1 MRLRHATFFVLAAAA
16 GLMLGSARAVILF
29 QDGNPATNTTAP
41 IGDLSGSGWQY
52 QGSFGAFLGTAIA
65 PQFFMTAKHV
75 SDAGTAFVYNGT
87 SYNLL
92 QRFNDPYTDLSIW
105 QIQGTLPSFAPLY
118 SSGDEPGQP
127 LVVIGRGTQRGGDV
141 SLTGELRGWL
151 WGAGDGVQ
159 RWGQNVVTRIVSGG
173 TLNQYVYATFDQSGG
188 PNEAHLSV
196 GDSGGAVFL
205 REGGVWKLAG
215 INYAVDGPY
224 FTDAAG
230 NGGFFG
236 ALFDARGFYDQ
247 DGFNPPHFSL
257 ITGATPVPSG
267 FYASRIASKLGW
279 IYRVVD
285 PTGDANGNGISNR
298 IEYARSLNRPAPE
311 GPGGPTVA
319 REGSSLAMTY
329 RRLIGPGAPPSAI
342 ERSDNLQTWTVVMPP
357 ETILETDEDVQTVK
371 ASVPM
376 TGTSMFLRVRI
387 GP

>member
-1 MRLRHATFFVLAAAA
+1 MRLRHVTFLALAATAV
-16 GLMLGSARAVILF
+16 LLLGNVRAVILF

-41 IGDLSGSGWQY
+41 TGDFAGSGWQY

-75 SDAGTAFVYNGT
+75 SDAGTAFVYHGT

-92 QRFNDPYTDLSIW
+92 QRTNDPYSDLSIW
-105 QIQGTLPSFAPLY
+105 QVQGTLPLFAPLY

-127 LVVIGRGTQRGGDV
+127 LVVIGRGTQRGTEV
-141 SLTGELRGWL
+141 SLQGELRGWL

-173 TLNQYVYATFDQSGG
+173 TLNQYVYATFDQGGG

-215 INYAVDGPY
+215 ISYAVDGPY

-230 NGGFFG
+230 NGEFFG
-236 ALFDARGFYDQ
+236 AIFDARGFYEQ
-247 DGFNPPHFSL
+247 DSFAPPHFSL
-257 ITGATPVPSG
+257 ITGPAPVPSG

-285 PTGDANGNGISNR
+285 PTGDVNANGISNR
-298 IEYARSLNRPAPE
+298 TEYALSLNRPPPE
-311 GPGGPTVA
+311 GPGAPTVA

-329 RRLIGPGAPPSAI
+329 RRLTGPGAPPSAI
-342 ERSDNLQTWTVVMPP
+342 EKSDNLQTWTMVTPP
-357 ETILETDEDVQTVK
+357 ETILAINEDVQTVK

-387 GP
+387 SP